1 MNYLYFIGI
10 DISKNTLDAAVF
22 QGGKML
28 FHMHIA
34 NNSKDL
40 GLLMQKLKELPGFSI
55 DQALF
60 CMEHTGIYNHHV
72 LKFLHEQQANIW
84 LESAVQIKKSGGLQR
99 GKNDKMD
106 SIRIAEYAYEKRE
119 KVRLWKPQRGVVQQL
134 AYLAGLRNRLI
145 TAKKQI
151 TVPIQETKL
160 FDVKAGTQ
168 MQSLCSASLRALE
181 GSLEKTDKAIQKVIA
196 ADPELTRLFAIVTSV
211 NGIGTVTA
219 VQMIVV
225 TGEFSTINN
234 PASFACYSGVAPFP
248 LKDSGGYRGKK
259 HVSHIANK
267 TMKTLLHLCAVS
279 AVRSNS
285 DLKQYYQRKVGENKN
300 KMSVLNAV
308 RNKLIW
314 RVYSCVKENRLYKK
328 NYDRALV

>member
-22 QGGKML
+22 QGSKML
-28 FHMHIA
+28 FHMQIG
-34 NNSKDL
+34 NDSKSL
-40 GLLMQKLKELPGFSI
+40 KLLLQKLKSLPDFSVE
-55 DQALF
+55 QALF

-84 LESAVQIKKSGGLQR
+84 LESAVRIKKSGGLLR

-134 AYLAGLRNRLI
+134 AYLAGMRNRLI
-145 TAKKQI
+145 NAKTQL

-160 FDVKAGTQ
+160 FDAKAANQ
-168 MQSLCSASLRALE
+168 MQKLCGASLRALE
-181 GSLEKTDKAIQKVIA
+181 NGLEKTDKAIQEVIA
-196 ADPELTRLFAIVTSV
+196 SDPELTRLFAIVTSV
-211 NGIGTVTA
+211 DGIGKVTA
-219 VQMIVV
+219 VQMIVT
-225 TGEFSTINN
+225 TGEFTTINN
-234 PASFACYSGVAPFP
+234 PASFACYAGIAPFP
-248 LKDSGGYRGKK
+248 LKDSGTYRGKM
-259 HVSHIANK
+259 HVSHLANK

-279 AVRSNS
+279 AIQC
-285 DLKQYYQRKVGENKN
+285 DPGIKQYYQRKVGENKH

-308 RNKLIW
+308 RNKLIL
-314 RVYSCVKENRLYKK
+314 RIYACVRENRLYEK